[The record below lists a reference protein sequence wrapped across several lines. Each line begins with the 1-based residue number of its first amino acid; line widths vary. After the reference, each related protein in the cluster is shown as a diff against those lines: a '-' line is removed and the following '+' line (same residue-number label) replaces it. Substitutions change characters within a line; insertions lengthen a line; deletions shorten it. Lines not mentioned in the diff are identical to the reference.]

1 VPVQNQ
7 TISSSSKSPEARYP
21 KVTQAEEVEEGHM
34 LKILVYLLPAATLA
48 LAGCVIG
55 PPSTAASSA
64 DTVERNKALVR
75 ELTAVVTASSCI

>member
-1 VPVQNQ
+1 
-7 TISSSSKSPEARYP
+7 
-21 KVTQAEEVEEGHM
+21 M

-48 LAGCVIG
+48 LAGCVTG